1 MFLYIPDVC
10 IQKASIIL
18 ELTFVTIDINKMKD
32 EKDGIK
38 RFEDFGKKYEFRKKI
53 SICKSNSSNSPLFIN
68 FENGTKIIQF
78 KRANACN

>member
-38 RFEDFGKKYEFRKKI
+38 RFEDFGKKYEFPKK
-53 SICKSNSSNSPLFIN
+53 N
-68 FENGTKIIQF
+68 
-78 KRANACN
+78 